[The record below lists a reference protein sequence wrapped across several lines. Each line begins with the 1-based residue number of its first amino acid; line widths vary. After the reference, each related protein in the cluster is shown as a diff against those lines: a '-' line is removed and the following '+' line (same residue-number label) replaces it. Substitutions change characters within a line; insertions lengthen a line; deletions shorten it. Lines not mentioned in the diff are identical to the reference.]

1 MAKEPSGQRSAK
13 DRFGWTS
20 FATHLSSFGVL
31 TLCLGVL
38 AGATLGLRPL
48 EARAAATISRGAP
61 GVSIRWPRIKDK
73 ENATWMARDEQEH
86 LLTVARNAAAEDEE
100 PFTPATLER
109 VSRALAASGWFN
121 GYPTAR
127 RVSVGTIEVSGEWRV
142 PAAVVRAGDHDHLIS
157 WSATPLPPAYSP
169 GASPYPVI
177 INAAKGPPTSA
188 SGARTFDSAWQGED
202 VGAAL
207 ELIGVIMDQAWFPQ
221 VAGVDVAQYGTDRTL
236 VLVTRAGTRVVWGGR
251 ASKPR
256 PGEVSTADKLARLA
270 QLFRDTKRID
280 GGFPLVILHT
290 LNIQFDRTATAHWRA
305 DDPAPAA
312 P

>member
-1 MAKEPSGQRSAK
+1 MAKDTSGQRSTK
-13 DRFGWTS
+13 DRFGWSS

-48 EARAAATISRGAP
+48 EARAAATTSRGAP
-61 GVSIRWPRIKDK
+61 SVSIQWPRIPGK

-86 LLTVARNAAAEDEE
+86 LLTIARNAASDDDE
-100 PFTPATLER
+100 PFTPITLER

-121 GYPTAR
+121 GYPVAR
-127 RVSVGTIEVSGEWRV
+127 RVSIGTIEVLGEWRV
-142 PAAVVRAGDHDHLIS
+142 PAAVVRTGDKDHLIS
-157 WSATPLPPAYSP
+157 WNATPLPPAYAT

-177 INAAKGPPTSA
+177 LNAAKGPPTNA
-188 SGARTFDSAWQGED
+188 SGARTFDSSWQGED

-207 ELIGVIMDQAWFPQ
+207 ELIGTIMDQAWFPQ
-221 VAGVDVAQYGTDRTL
+221 VAGVDVSQYGPDRTL
-236 VLVTRAGTRVVWGGR
+236 VLMTKAGTRVVWGGR

-256 PGEVSTADKLARLA
+256 PGEVSTSDKLARLT

-290 LNIQFDRTATAHWRA
+290 LNIQFDRTATAHRHA
-305 DDPAPAA
+305 DDPTPPAP
-312 P
+312 